1 VKGSRSVSRLSNRHL
16 FFIFFAGLQDIR
28 RGPPIAF
35 GNPCEIPGMTFSAGE
50 VTTGLVNG
58 EVIFRTREVDSR
70 DQPQEAIVCLFEGG
84 FAGRR
89 FPPFDFDETAS
100 LRISLSD

>member
-1 VKGSRSVSRLSNRHL
+1 VKGRRPVSRLSNRHL
-16 FFIFFAGLQDIR
+16 FFIFLARLQDFHGR
-28 RGPPIAF
+28 PPIAF
-35 GNPCEIPGMTFSAGE
+35 GNSCEIPGMTFSAGE

-58 EVIFRTREVDSR
+58 EVIFRTREMDTR

-89 FPPFDFDETAS
+89 FPSFDFDETAS